1 MIEKI
6 AEFAINQTKSLYK
19 FKLMLNFVECIGAK
33 CKTSLKLY
41 FVVILNIIVHD
52 ILYLAK
58 LLIF

>member
-19 FKLMLNFVECIGAK
+19 FKLMLNFVEYVGAI

-41 FVVILNIIVHD
+41 YI
-52 ILYLAK
+52 
-58 LLIF
+58 